1 MEEASR
7 PQGPPFWGTILLPFL
22 EHGIFLSEERSFL
35 RGPVS
40 GSVLGF
46 VLVPILEPKTRQKEG
61 RRDKR
66 KSRKLER
73 RKCGL
78 DMAGAIREA
87 LEVV

>member
-1 MEEASR
+1 MGSHF
-7 PQGPPFWGTILLPFL
+7 GPPFWNTGFFFGGTQLF
-22 EHGIFLSEERSFL
+22 EGSSFGF
-35 RGPVS
+35 RFG
-40 GSVLGF
+40 VL
-46 VLVPILEPKTRQKEG
+46 LVPILYPKTRQKEG

-87 LEVV
+87 LEVVWKNEKTEKN